1 MQSQEMSTNP
11 ESEAEDAQQTDTLES
26 SAETPTNIIFLIG
39 DGMGTSQ
46 VSAAYFYGE
55 EGTQP
60 NFSRFPILGL
70 INTTSGS
77 DRITDSGAGATAV
90 VRASRRALSGARWRI
105 SRRLPMRAN
114 PKTRPPTNTFA

>member
-11 ESEAEDAQQTDTLES
+11 RSDAEDAQRTDTLES

-46 VSAAYFYGE
+46 VSAAYFFQRKVHGQFLSISY
-55 EGTQP
+55 P
-60 NFSRFPILGL
+60 GL

-77 DRITDSGAGATAV
+77 TESRIPVQGDRFFH
-90 VRASRRALSGARWRI
+90 RAKI
-105 SRRLPMRAN
+105 I
-114 PKTRPPTNTFA
+114 